1 MRNDIIIQGG
11 TILISVI
18 LAISFFMLLFV
29 SILRPQ
35 EVIMS
40 LILIVMTIVLLSI
53 LSVVFQ
59 IQEDVGRL
67 KK

>member
-18 LAISFFMLLFV
+18 LAISFFMLLSV

-40 LILIVMTIVLLSI
+40 LIMIVMTIVLLSI
-53 LSVVFQ
+53 LSVAFQ
-59 IQEDVGRL
+59 IQEDLRRL